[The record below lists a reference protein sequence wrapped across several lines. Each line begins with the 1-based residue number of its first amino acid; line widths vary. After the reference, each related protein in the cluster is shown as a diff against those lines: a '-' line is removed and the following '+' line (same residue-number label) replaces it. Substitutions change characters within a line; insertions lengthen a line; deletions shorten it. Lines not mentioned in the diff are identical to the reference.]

1 MFQDRQDR
9 IQDYSEFWGH
19 LVIITV
25 LIFMATEDI
34 EKWLMVLQNDKVK
47 QKQLPTRNLSCVDI
61 NKL

>member
-9 IQDYSEFWGH
+9 IQDSDQLLVVQDYSEFCGH

-34 EKWLMVLQNDKVK
+34 EKWSMVCH
-47 QKQLPTRNLSCVDI
+47 SCWHV
-61 NKL
+61 